1 MNTFNFIVM
10 WPSSDYT
17 ETFTEEAPTVGE
29 ASTMLATKLHV
40 RSRSAGR
47 LIATCKDD
55 GIARRYELIDGQSYD
70 ITPKG
75 QRTAEVVRYHALH
88 RNVLL
93 VLVARPGK
101 QLKLYTLP
109 VAGENHREEA
119 NIEAVVRQG
128 EAVPIAHAGVF
139 AERVFGRD
147 CDDYMKAG
155 YELAR

>member
-1 MNTFNFIVM
+1 MNTYTFKVE
-10 WPSSDYT
+10 WPSSDHA
-17 ETFTEEAPTVGE
+17 ETFTLEALTLGT
-29 ASTMLATKLHV
+29 ASAVLASELHA
-40 RSRSAGR
+40 RSRGAGT
-47 LIATCKDD
+47 LVATCRDD
-55 GIARRYELIDGQSYD
+55 GIERRYKLIDGQSYD
-70 ITPKG
+70 ITLKG

-101 QLKLYTLP
+101 QLRLYTLP

>member
-70 ITPKG
+70 DHLNAECRIKGAPTECRGCPRG
-75 QRTAEVVRYHALH
+75 QRQRAEYA
-88 RNVLL
+88 
-93 VLVARPGK
+93 
-101 QLKLYTLP
+101 
-109 VAGENHREEA
+109 
-119 NIEAVVRQG
+119 QG
-128 EAVPIAHAGVF
+128 A
-139 AERVFGRD
+139 
-147 CDDYMKAG
+147 
-155 YELAR
+155 